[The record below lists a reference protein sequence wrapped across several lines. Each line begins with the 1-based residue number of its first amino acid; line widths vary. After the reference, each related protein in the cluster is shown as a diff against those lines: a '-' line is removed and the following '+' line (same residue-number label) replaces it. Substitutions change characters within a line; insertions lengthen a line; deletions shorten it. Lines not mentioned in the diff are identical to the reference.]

1 MENNF
6 NQMKNDVLN
15 RKDRSFK
22 GSMDKAIFSLCK
34 KINQN
39 KGRYTTSSCSGR
51 VVIMVDQDK
60 KENDLF
66 LNIYHDLIK
75 FDKIKKDIFEAKN
88 HRNVK
93 FKQEPCILHVACNNL
108 KDALSLLNKANLSG
122 WKKSGILNIG
132 RRIVVELSSGER
144 LDFPVIAEGTIL
156 VGDKFLRVVVK
167 KANENLKKSWE
178 KIGKLERMI

>member
-1 MENNF
+1 
-6 NQMKNDVLN
+6 MKNDVLN

-39 KGRYTTSSCSGR
+39 KRCYTTSSCSGR

-75 FDKIKKDIFEAKN
+75 FDKIKKDILKAKEHKN
-88 HRNVK
+88 AK
-93 FKQEPCILHVACNNL
+93 FKQEPCILHVACSNMN
-108 KDALSLLNKANLSG
+108 DALVLLNKANLAG

-132 RRIVVELSSGER
+132 RRIVVELSSSER
-144 LDFPVIAEGTIL
+144 LDFPIISDGMIL
-156 VGDKFLRVVVK
+156 VGDKLLRIVVK

-178 KIGKLERMI
+178 KIERLERMI